1 MKRVERVDND
11 DSDGPGQ
18 LRRYGE
24 NVLVCLTELPA
35 FEYYNRCWRDG
46 VLIGEENEK
55 DEFLVSV
62 GTHQL
67 RVHRDR
73 IQYKD
78 VTQRPTQEGQL
89 VLVHQMNNSG
99 YSWWEATVRKI
110 HPPDG
115 VHDYPRCTVEWM
127 GKYNHPELQHVV
139 LHSCIVARH
148 YTPPEERPEKKIKK
162 LV

>member
-1 MKRVERVDND
+1 MKRVERVDD
-11 DSDGPGQ
+11 DDGPGQ

-24 NVLVCLTELPA
+24 NVLVCLTGLPGCDM
-35 FEYYNRCWRDG
+35 FDRCWLDG

-55 DEFLVSV
+55 DEFLVNIDNENI
-62 GTHQL
+62 

-73 IQYKD
+73 LQYKD
-78 VTQRPTQEGQL
+78 ITRRPTQVGQL
-89 VLVHQMNNSG
+89 VLVHELYNRR
-99 YSWWEATVRKI
+99 YSWWEAVVRTI

-115 VHDYPRCTVEWM
+115 VHDYPRCTVEWV
-127 GKYNHPELQHVV
+127 GKHSHSFQKLVV